1 MTMDEPNG
9 AAAKA
14 DCKCNE
20 ATLAPVFA
28 GADAPDDAT
37 LDSVLAALEGDGS
50 ADYGGELELEA
61 ADLDLDEDFEL
72 EDLGGAGESGPALG
86 ELIVLAERNP
96 GLKITISF

>member
-9 AAAKA
+9 AAAKT

-20 ATLAPVFA
+20 VASAPALA
-28 GADAPDDAT
+28 GADALDDAT
-37 LDSVLAALEGDGS
+37 LDSVLAAVEGEVS
-50 ADYGGELELEA
+50 ADYGADLELDA

-72 EDLGGAGESGPALG
+72 EELDGAEESGPALS